1 MSPAFFRS
9 FRAGVASELAM
20 EELVAVDAS
29 GFLRFSP
36 VEVEICDEEDVEGF
50 ILNDPADRFIACG
63 AGVNLVSKSVLWKNA
78 LYTHSHGR
86 TVDRVLIP
94 RWHSC
99 WRYSADR

>member
-1 MSPAFFRS
+1 MSPAFFLS

-20 EELVAVDAS
+20 EDLVAVDAS

-63 AGVNLVSKSVLWKNA
+63 ADVSLFSSLC
-78 LYTHSHGR
+78 SGR
-86 TVDRVLIP
+86 THCKLTVMVGR
-94 RWHSC
+94 STE
-99 WRYSADR
+99 S